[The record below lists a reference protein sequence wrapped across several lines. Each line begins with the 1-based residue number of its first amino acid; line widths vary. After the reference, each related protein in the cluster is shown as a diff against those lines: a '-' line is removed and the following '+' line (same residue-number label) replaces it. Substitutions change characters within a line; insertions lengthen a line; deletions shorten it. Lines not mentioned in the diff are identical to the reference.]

1 VNMKLSR
8 RRVLA
13 VAVVAAAFSSAP
25 SLFAPSFARASSD
38 AVAPL
43 LELIAQRLALMP
55 DVAKHKFNSG
65 AAVEDLPRE
74 AQVLAQVTAA
84 AEAAGLPRAFA
95 QRFFQAQIDAARL
108 LQQSRIDGWKAQG
121 QGKFAN
127 VPDLSTEIRPMLD
140 GLTPRLIAA
149 LQKAYPVLKSSAARE
164 RIAAYPSLYSRSN
177 AADATA
183 ALRAALAP
191 LSAP

>member
-1 VNMKLSR
+1 MKLSR
-8 RRVLA
+8 RGVLA
-13 VAVVAAAFSSAP
+13 VAVVAAAPLFP
-25 SLFAPSFARASSD
+25 SPFAPPFAQASSD
-38 AVAPL
+38 DVAPL

-84 AEAAGLPRAFA
+84 AEAAGLPRGFA
-95 QRFFQAQIDAARL
+95 QRFFQAQIDAAKL

-127 VPDLSTEIRPMLD
+127 VPDLATEIRPMLD
-140 GLTPRLIAA
+140 ALTPRLIAA
-149 LQKAYPVLKSSAARE
+149 LKRAYPVLSSSAARE
-164 RIAAYPSLYSRSN
+164 RIASYQSLYGRSN
-177 AADATA
+177 AADAAA

-191 LSAP
+191 LYLDKK

>member
-1 VNMKLSR
+1 MKLSR
-8 RRVLA
+8 RGVLA
-13 VAVVAAAFSSAP
+13 VAVVAAA
-25 SLFAPSFARASSD
+25 PSFALSFASSPAWASSD

-43 LELIAQRLALMP
+43 LVLIAQRLALMS
-55 DVAKHKFNSG
+55 DVARHKFNSG

-84 AEAAGLPRAFA
+84 AEAAGLPRGFA
-95 QRFFQAQIDAARL
+95 TRFFQAQIDAAKL

-127 VPDLSTEIRPMLD
+127 VPDLATEIRPMLD
-140 GLTPRLIAA
+140 ALTPRLIEA
-149 LQKAYPVLKSSAARE
+149 LQKAYPVLKSSAVRE
-164 RIAAYPSLYSRSN
+164 RIASYQSLYGHSN

-183 ALRAALAP
+183 ALRAACAP

>member
-1 VNMKLSR
+1 MKLSR

-13 VAVVAAAFSSAP
+13 VAVVATAFSSAP
-25 SLFAPSFARASSD
+25 AFVRASSD
-38 AVAPL
+38 DVAPL

-74 AQVLAQVTAA
+74 AQVLAQVTAT

-95 QRFFQAQIDAARL
+95 QRFFQAQIDAAKL
-108 LQQSRIDGWKAQG
+108 LQQSRIDAWKAEG
-121 QGKFAN
+121 RGKFAN
-127 VPDLSTEIRPMLD
+127 VPDLATEIRPLLD
-140 GLTPRLIAA
+140 GLTPRLIEA
-149 LQKAYPVLKSSAARE
+149 LKKAHPALNSSAARE

-183 ALRAALAP
+183 ALRAALAA
-191 LSAP
+191 LAAP